1 MRGRFAEP
9 ASWVRAALVDATR
22 SSTTLP
28 EMIAV
33 SEVMVVED
41 SEVGRALNRGA
52 GKYLD
57 GLDERE
63 RAKAAPAQ
71 PSG

>member
-1 MRGRFAEP
+1 
-9 ASWVRAALVDATR
+9 
-22 SSTTLP
+22 
-28 EMIAV
+28 MIAV